1 MHLKLHLQCWDR
13 PLKTFQ
19 LYVLDRDG
27 PVTQE
32 TVAFASG
39 LPWIAD
45 VAKPMKAADFETSKE
60 GRASRV
66 SEPSEL
72 FLELHSAT
80 RIPFRAC
87 CSARVATPAKEATSC
102 CLPSGSSETTQQ
114 GEKTVPYLCMVDH
127 VFDAVCAVL
136 MSEASSEYVIRAV
149 VASAGTGAR
158 RIILKSD
165 GEPHR
170 KSFQWRFRNARSV
183 ATILQNRPVAS
194 HGSNGVV

>member
-1 MHLKLHLQCWDR
+1 MSGSAVALEIALAMLGST
-13 PLKTFQ
+13 LKTFQ

-80 RIPFRAC
+80 RIPSRAC
-87 CSARVATPAKEATSC
+87 CSARVATPAKEANRVA
-102 CLPSGSSETTQQ
+102 CLRAPRKQLNR
-114 GEKTVPYLCMVDH
+114 GED
-127 VFDAVCAVL
+127 
-136 MSEASSEYVIRAV
+136 
-149 VASAGTGAR
+149 
-158 RIILKSD
+158 
-165 GEPHR
+165 
-170 KSFQWRFRNARSV
+170 RSV
-183 ATILQNRPVAS
+183 SLYGGPRI
-194 HGSNGVV
+194 